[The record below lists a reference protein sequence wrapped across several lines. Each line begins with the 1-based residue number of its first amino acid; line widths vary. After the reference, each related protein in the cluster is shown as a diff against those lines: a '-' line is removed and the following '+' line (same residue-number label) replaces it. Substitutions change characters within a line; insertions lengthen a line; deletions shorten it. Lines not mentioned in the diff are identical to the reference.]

1 MSNEA
6 TLVVVTPELSP
17 LQRQLL
23 KDIEALCWRYMATIR
38 AGYGERL
45 EGPGARAAEAVS
57 HTLLELKEMKNAG
70 DLQEQGRW
78 L

>member
-1 MSNEA
+1 MRNEE
-6 TLVVVTPELSP
+6 TVVVVTPEPSP

-38 AGYGERL
+38 VGYGERL

-57 HTLLELKEMKNAG
+57 HTLLELKEMKDA
-70 DLQEQGRW
+70 DEL
-78 L
+78 